1 MYIDFDSNS
10 VAGGFRNLTGGNYA
24 TIESLENDIEIAEK
38 NIGKW
43 KAERQKCLLSLPAK
57 RQRRYGSVRCAK
69 AKFDVM
75 GNGQSKNIQSTINWL
90 NNHIKEK
97 KAELAKV
104 KKKSAN
110 SGNGGDTGNGGD
122 SGGGYGGTVVGTGS
136 GANPAI
142 KYVGIGVGV
151 LLIGFLVYKLATRKK

>member
-97 KAELAKV
+97 KAELSKL
-104 KKKSAN
+104 KKQGGTADDYGDDTNGSGGG
-110 SGNGGDTGNGGD
+110 GNGGGA
-122 SGGGYGGTVVGTGS
+122 GS
-136 GANPAI
+136 SNVI

-151 LLIGFLVYKLATRKK
+151 LALAGVAFYFIKKRKK